1 MCSRWKFFGDDSI
14 LGKQEFPA
22 MLFCACTGKLHPLE
36 LRLVIRL
43 AEAVKQYSAM
53 SVYEVDITMD
63 IQIICEKLLL

>member
-1 MCSRWKFFGDDSI
+1 MGDDGV

-43 AEAVKQYSAM
+43 AEAVKPYSAM
-53 SVYEVDITMD
+53 SVYEEDFTMD
-63 IQIICEKLLL
+63 FQTICEKLPLKQ

>member
-1 MCSRWKFFGDDSI
+1 
-14 LGKQEFPA
+14 

-63 IQIICEKLLL
+63 IQIICEKLLLKQ